1 MPKTRKEKEEVVQS
15 LKTKLGDS
23 KAVVF
28 TTDTG
33 LTVKEVEDLRKELR
47 DNNAEY
53 YVAKKTLLKKAFGDF
68 KEDNLKDLRGSLGI
82 TFSYKDEVKAAQ
94 AINKVAQVNENFY
107 IAGGILEKEF
117 ILPEI
122 VKKLASIPT
131 QEELF
136 TKLVG
141 SLKSPINGI
150 VAVLGGNLRNLI
162 CVLSALKDKKE

>member
-122 VKKLASIPT
+122 VKKLASIPAK
-131 QEELF
+131 EELL

-141 SLKSPINGI
+141 SLKSPVNGI

>member
-68 KEDNLKDLRGSLGI
+68 KAVNLKDLRGSLGI

-122 VKKLASIPT
+122 VKKLASIPA
-131 QEELF
+131 QEELL

-150 VAVLGGNLRNLI
+150 VAVLGGNLRY
-162 CVLSALKDKKE
+162 

>member
-94 AINKVAQVNENFY
+94 AINKVAQGNENFY

-122 VKKLASIPT
+122 VKKLASIPGK
-131 QEELF
+131 EELLS
-136 TKLVG
+136 KLVG
-141 SLKSPINGI
+141 SLKSPITGM
-150 VAVLGGNLRNLI
+150 VGVLGGNLRNLVG
-162 CVLSALKDKKE
+162 VLSALKDKKE